1 MKKIAF
7 TGSFDPIT
15 KGHLWVVQEGLEIAE
30 KVVLMIAV
38 NPEKK
43 YMFTEDERKKMI
55 YQSLVEYGIEDKV
68 EIVVSK
74 NEYVAQSAIDFGC
87 DYLIRGIRSAVDFDY
102 ESLIQKANTEV
113 LGGAKT
119 IFVMPPRDLE
129 TVSSSFIKNLVGPVG
144 WHWNIKKFVSNAV
157 YDALIKKYLMRCIS
171 KYTGLHLNE
180 GSLNELTETIIDK
193 YKDRTYHNINHIVHC
208 YQELEWYLSNRTT
221 DEKIAI
227 EDVGLA
233 ILTHDIIYGAKEEK
247 SDEELSAEWTKN
259 YLTSIGV
266 DRDNVI
272 EIILS
277 TAHLSGKY
285 ACDTLE
291 KQLMSSIDLA
301 ILGQREEIYQR
312 YADGVRK
319 EYSYVN
325 DSDYSKGRV
334 KALDYLM
341 TLNLYANK
349 VFSKYEEK
357 AKRNM
362 KKEQS
367 HLLSI
372 SNND

>member
-129 TVSSSFIKNLVGPVG
+129 SVSSSFIKNLLGPVG

-171 KYTGLHLNE
+171 KYTGLNLNE
-180 GSLNELTETIIDK
+180 ESLNKLTETIIDK

-221 DEKIAI
+221 DEKISI

-233 ILTHDIIYGAKEEK
+233 ILTHDIIYGEKAEK

-259 YLTSIGV
+259 YLKSIGV
-266 DRDNVI
+266 ERDNVI

>member
-43 YMFTEDERKKMI
+43 YMFSEDERKEMI
-55 YQSLVEYGIEDKV
+55 YQSLIEYGIEDKV

-74 NEYVAQSAIDFGC
+74 NEYVAQSAIEFGC

-113 LGGAKT
+113 LDGAKT

-129 TVSSSFIKNLVGPVG
+129 SVSSSFIKNLVGPVG

>member
-129 TVSSSFIKNLVGPVG
+129 SVSSSFIKNLVGPVG

-171 KYTGLHLNE
+171 KYTGLNLNE
-180 GSLNELTETIIDK
+180 ESLNKLTETIIDK

-233 ILTHDIIYGAKEEK
+233 ILTHDIIYGAKAEK

-259 YLTSIGV
+259 YLKSIGV
-266 DRDNVI
+266 ERDNVI

-325 DSDYSKGRV
+325 DSDYSKGRI
-334 KALDYLM
+334 KALDYLIK
-341 TLNLYANK
+341 LNLYCNK

-362 KKEQS
+362 MKEQS

-372 SNND
+372 SHND

>member
-129 TVSSSFIKNLVGPVG
+129 SVSSSFIKNLVGPVG

>member
-129 TVSSSFIKNLVGPVG
+129 SVSSSFIKNLVGPVG

-171 KYTGLHLNE
+171 KYTGLNLNE
-180 GSLNELTETIIDK
+180 ESLNKLTETIIDK

-233 ILTHDIIYGAKEEK
+233 ILTHDIIYGEKAEK

-259 YLTSIGV
+259 YLKSIGV
-266 DRDNVI
+266 ERDNVI

-285 ACDTLE
+285 SCDTLE

-341 TLNLYANK
+341 TLNLYSNQ

-367 HLLSI
+367 NLLSI
-372 SNND
+372 NNSD